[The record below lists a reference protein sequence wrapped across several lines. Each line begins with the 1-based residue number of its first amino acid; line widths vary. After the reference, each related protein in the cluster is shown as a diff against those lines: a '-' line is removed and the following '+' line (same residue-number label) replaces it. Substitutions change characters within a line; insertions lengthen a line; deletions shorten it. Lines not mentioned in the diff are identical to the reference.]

1 MTEGGVG
8 VFLDRD
14 GTIIE
19 DRDYPGDPDEVRLLP
34 GAAAAIRRLNERQIP
49 VIVVTNQS
57 GIARGLITEA
67 QYFAVRARMEEL
79 LSREGASVTASY
91 HCPHGP
97 ETQPPCECRKPA
109 PGLFERGAREH
120 GLSLSRSYFVGDRPR
135 DVLAGVAAGGTGFL
149 IRSPAA
155 DELPPGTPRV
165 TLVPDL
171 AEAVET
177 LLESGSFD

>member
-1 MTEGGVG
+1 MTEGRIG

-19 DRDYPGDPDEVRLLP
+19 DRDYPGDPDEVLLLP
-34 GAAAAIRRLNERQIP
+34 GAAAAIRRLNEAALP

-67 QYFAVRARMEEL
+67 EYYAVRARMEAL
-79 LSREGASVTASY
+79 LAREGASVTASY

-97 ETQPPCECRKPA
+97 ATVPPCDCRKPA

-120 GLSLSRSYFVGDRPR
+120 GLSLSRSFFVGDRPR

-155 DELPPGTPRV
+155 AELPADTPRI
-165 TLVPDL
+165 TLVSGL

-177 LLESGSFD
+177 LLESRSLD